1 MVVGSVLAAL
11 AVYFRDES
19 YLLCAILIGWT
30 AYLQRPRRL
39 RAVAMAGTTM
49 LLTSTTCMYSE
60 FNDKMV
66 FLTSTKEG
74 FDQLVQTLGARGYD
88 SALLVAQLPEAQA
101 KGAKGLDSSR
111 AACLNAKTRETAVA
125 LLAEGRIQ

>member
-1 MVVGSVLAAL
+1 
-11 AVYFRDES
+11 
-19 YLLCAILIGWT
+19 
-30 AYLQRPRRL
+30 
-39 RAVAMAGTTM
+39 MAGTTM